1 MWVTE
6 IHKKLKH
13 LNIAIMKKIVLTL
26 VTMAMMVATSGLLA
40 QTTIDDLYS
49 KYAGEKGV
57 TSINISPEMF
67 GMLSSWDMDDSS
79 DNAKEAQNV
88 MEQLSGLKMLVYEA
102 DSGQTNEALMKEVH
116 QLSKVKGFSEMMSV
130 DSEDEVV
137 KFLVKKE
144 DNGKVSEMLMIVLGD
159 GEAVVMSMT
168 GNLDMSTISGIS
180 KSLDIDGMEN
190 LDKLD
195 E

>member
-1 MWVTE
+1 
-6 IHKKLKH
+6 
-13 LNIAIMKKIVLTL
+13 MKKVIVTL
-26 VTMAMMVATSGLLA
+26 ATVAAMIITSSLMA

-67 GMLSSWDMDDSS
+67 SMLSSWDMDDSAES
-79 DNAKEAQNV
+79 AQDAQDV
-88 MEQLSGLKMLVYEA
+88 MKQLSGLKMLVYEA
-102 DSGQTNEALMKEVH
+102 EEGQTNEELMMEVK

-137 KFLVKKE
+137 KFLVKKGE
-144 DNGKVSEMLMIVLGD
+144 NGKVSEMLMIVLGD

-168 GNLDMSTISGIS
+168 GDLDMSTISSIS

-190 LDKLD
+190 LEKID